1 MQIDLAEKFESSRVD
16 HINFVVNFLV
26 ISNFALNNRRVINN
40 ALIIYLRR
48 INLRVLQISIQ
59 VIQFVQIE
67 AVSLICDQVK
77 QKQFL
82 WLVHPVRIRIALYQI
97 ADQSE
102 IGLLK
107 VEMRI
112 ESVLVGLIEVLN

>member
-26 ISNFALNNRRVINN
+26 ISNFALNNRRVIYN

-67 AVSLICDQVK
+67 AVSLVCDQVK

>member
-26 ISNFALNNRRVINN
+26 ISNFALNNRRVIYN